1 VLCWRVPVHPH
12 PEVVLEELRENRQD
26 GRGAVSP
33 ASQDIAD
40 ENRLKTALFQTKQKK
55 SFFWAPRPQTQSV
68 LAPRSMGWNKWS
80 NHAPQVTSKMR
91 KRFYNSIPPL
101 VWKLELEQPA
111 RDFTIPTDSHSLISS
126 LMKTSCACSWWK
138 LGRLLFEHASATT
151 CLFCV
156 VPVLNL
162 PCTEYAYI

>member
-1 VLCWRVPVHPH
+1 MLPHCQFASSVELKIETTVLCCYGVPVHPH

-40 ENRLKTALFQTKQKK
+40 ENRLKT
-55 SFFWAPRPQTQSV
+55 QSV

-91 KRFYNSIPPL
+91 KHFYNCIPPL
-101 VWKLELEQPA
+101 VWKLEQPA
-111 RDFTIPTDSHSLISS
+111 RDFTIPTDSHSLITDENKPRMQ
-126 LMKTSCACSWWK
+126 LVKVGKA
-138 LGRLLFEHASATT
+138 F
-151 CLFCV
+151 V
-156 VPVLNL
+156 
-162 PCTEYAYI
+162 